1 MSNIIR
7 MPLIRIT
14 SGVSFSQLPGK
25 SILESGERSDIG
37 LPYSCRTGRCSSCKC
52 LVLSGQTEL
61 LSAELGLTQEE
72 KTDGWILSCVRTA
85 VSDLDIE
92 VDDLGELELYDSKIL
107 PCRINFIERL
117 SSDVICVILRLPP
130 NSGFLAMPGQ
140 HVEVI
145 GGDGVR
151 RSYSIANKLAENLV
165 ELHIK
170 KVANGSLSEYW
181 FKLAKENDLLRLNG
195 PLGTFFLRDTRGKNI
210 VFLAT
215 GTGIAPVKAML
226 ESIEHLSAE
235 NTPDSVTVFWGG
247 RTPEDLYYDV
257 SEEKSFLRYVPVLSR
272 AHQGWDGEIGYV
284 QEVFVE
290 EKPDLTSTMVYACG
304 SDQMVHGA
312 RDLLVG
318 LGLPTNMFFS
328 DAFVSSAP
336 V

>member
-1 MSNIIR
+1 MPSIR
-7 MPLIRIT
+7 TT
-14 SGVSFSQLPGK
+14 SGVEFPQLPGE
-25 SILESGERSDIG
+25 SILESGEKSDTR

-52 LVLSGQTEL
+52 QVLFGETEV
-61 LSAELGLTQEE
+61 LSAELGLTQKE
-72 KTDGWILSCVRTA
+72 KADGWILSCVRAA
-85 VSDLDIE
+85 VSDLAIE
-92 VDDLGELELYDSKIL
+92 VDDLGGLELYEPKIL
-107 PCRINFIERL
+107 PCRINFLERI
-117 SSDVICVILRLPP
+117 SNDVVCVILRLPQ
-130 NSGFLAMPGQ
+130 NSGFQAMPGQ

-151 RSYSIANKLAENLV
+151 RSYSIANKLATNLV

-181 FKLAKENDLLRLNG
+181 FKEAKENDLLRLNG
-195 PLGTFFLRDTRGKNI
+195 PLGTFFLRDMREKNL

-247 RTPEDLYYDV
+247 RTSEDLYYDV
-257 SEEKSFLRYVPVLSR
+257 SEGKPFLRYVPVLSR
-272 AHQGWDGEIGYV
+272 APQGWDGERGYV

-290 EKPDLTSTMVYACG
+290 EKPDLTSTIVYACG
-304 SDQMVHGA
+304 SDQMIHGA
-312 RDLLVG
+312 RVLLTG
-318 LGLPTNMFFS
+318 LGLPTSMFFS